1 MRFKN
6 DETPAKARL
15 CTYTKPTNK
24 DDVDRLFELSGDAH
38 FIRVSDIDWS
48 TVSSGGATWSRN
60 DPQRVW
66 RQDGKEWY
74 TSTRESYERRGY
86 DLSPLFEAEDF
97 ATFTQKVMDYVSSAE
112 RSVSVKEMVG
122 WLNQSG
128 FFKALTLAE
137 AQDAV
142 EDVLTH
148 HGCPSG
154 AEKARIAVGLKVE
167 PVREWTTRDITAK
180 EADEIIRSIDGRQV
194 SIGENRIAVSVGSR
208 HHERIVAA
216 AELASNG
223 VEVQLKHVGVY
234 E

>member
-6 DETPAKARL
+6 DEIPAKAQV
-15 CTYTKPTNK
+15 CTYTTPTDK
-24 DDVDRLFELSGDAH
+24 EQFDILFERASH
-38 FIRVSDIDWS
+38 SYFIKSKDIDDDQVL
-48 TVSSGGATWSRN
+48 TGGLRRAMG
-60 DPQRVW
+60 DDIW
-66 RQDGKEWY
+66 RLNKLDNCWY

-86 DLSPLFEAEDF
+86 DLSLLFEAEDF

-154 AEKARIAVGLKVE
+154 VEKARIALGLKVE
-167 PVREWTTRDITAK
+167 PKREWTTRDITAK